1 MFMIVNP
8 LTAFKNSLL
17 KKVEVFG
24 KKFTFDP
31 SIKIKS
37 TNKIDLLAD
46 GLKAVDGFNLKDF
59 SNIKEEIDKGINE
72 EEAIKKEINSWDSKI
87 TDVLFNKFISLLQ
100 KYNEIDFDKL
110 PDLRVYWKIRKIFS
124 KEEIDSWSDCEWQWA
139 VYNIYQDEIDQDR
152 FDDRKL
158 EKRKMWYNSDLYG
171 HIIKAKEAKEAEKE
185 EQKSLIKKLFEKQY
199 PSASNVEFEVV
210 DAEENNIPSI
220 IEEGK

>member
-1 MFMIVNP
+1 MIVNP

-17 KKVEVFG
+17 KEVEVFG

-59 SNIKEEIDKGINE
+59 SNIREEIDKGINE
-72 EEAIKKEINSWDSKI
+72 EEAIKKEIDSWDSKI
-87 TDVLFNKFISLLQ
+87 TDILFNKFISLLQ

-110 PDLRVYWKIRKIFS
+110 PDLRIYWKIRKIFS
-124 KEEIDSWSDCEWQWA
+124 KEEVDSWSDCEWQWA
-139 VYNIYQDEIDQDR
+139 VYNIYQDEIDQDK
-152 FDDRKL
+152 FDDRRL
-158 EKRKMWYNSDLYG
+158 EKRKMWYNSDLYS

-210 DAEENNIPSI
+210 DAEENDIPSI

>member
-1 MFMIVNP
+1 MIVNP

-17 KKVEVFG
+17 KEVEVFG

-59 SNIKEEIDKGINE
+59 SNIREEIDKGINE
-72 EEAIKKEINSWDSKI
+72 EEAIKKEIDSWDSKI

-100 KYNEIDFDKL
+100 KYNEIDFEKL
-110 PDLRVYWKIRKIFS
+110 PDLRIYWKIRKIFS
-124 KEEIDSWSDCEWQWA
+124 KEEVDSWSDCEWQWA
-139 VYNIYQDEIDQDR
+139 VYNIYQDEIDQDK
-152 FDDRKL
+152 FDDRRL

-171 HIIKAKEAKEAEKE
+171 HIIKAKEAKEVEKE

-210 DAEENNIPSI
+210 DAEENDIPSI

>member
-1 MFMIVNP
+1 MIVNP

-17 KKVEVFG
+17 KEVEVFG

-59 SNIKEEIDKGINE
+59 SNIREEIDKGINE
-72 EEAIKKEINSWDSKI
+72 EEAIKKEIDSWDSKI
-87 TDVLFNKFISLLQ
+87 TDILFDKFISLLQ

-110 PDLRVYWKIRKIFS
+110 PDLRIYWKIRKIFS
-124 KEEIDSWSDCEWQWA
+124 KEEVDSWSDCEWQWA
-139 VYNIYQDEIDQDR
+139 VYNIYQDEIDQDK
-152 FDDRKL
+152 FDDRRL

-210 DAEENNIPSI
+210 DAEENDIPSI

>member
-1 MFMIVNP
+1 MIVNP

-17 KKVEVFG
+17 KEVEVFG

-59 SNIKEEIDKGINE
+59 SNIREEIDKGINE
-72 EEAIKKEINSWDSKI
+72 EEAIKKEIDSWDSKI
-87 TDVLFNKFISLLQ
+87 TDILFNKFISLLQ
-100 KYNEIDFDKL
+100 KYNEIDFEKL
-110 PDLRVYWKIRKIFS
+110 PDLRIYWKIRKIFS
-124 KEEIDSWSDCEWQWA
+124 KEEVDSWSDCEWQWA
-139 VYNIYQDEIDQDR
+139 VYNIYQDEIDQDK
-152 FDDRKL
+152 FDDRRL
-158 EKRKMWYNSDLYG
+158 EKRKIWYNSDLYG
-171 HIIKAKEAKEAEKE
+171 HIIKAKEAKKAEKE

-210 DAEENNIPSI
+210 DAEENDIPSI

>member
-1 MFMIVNP
+1 MIVNP

-17 KKVEVFG
+17 KEVEVFG

-59 SNIKEEIDKGINE
+59 SNIREEIDKGINE
-72 EEAIKKEINSWDSKI
+72 EEAIKKEIDSWDSKI

-100 KYNEIDFDKL
+100 KYNEIDFEKL
-110 PDLRVYWKIRKIFS
+110 PDLRIYWKIRKIFS
-124 KEEIDSWSDCEWQWA
+124 KEEVDSWSDCEWQWA
-139 VYNIYQDEIDQDR
+139 VYNIYQDEIDQDK
-152 FDDRKL
+152 FDDRRL

-171 HIIKAKEAKEAEKE
+171 HIIKAKETKEAEKE

-210 DAEENNIPSI
+210 DAEENDIPSI

>member
-1 MFMIVNP
+1 MIVNP

-17 KKVEVFG
+17 KEVEVFG

-59 SNIKEEIDKGINE
+59 SNIREEIDKGINE
-72 EEAIKKEINSWDSKI
+72 EEAIKKEIDSWDSKI
-87 TDVLFNKFISLLQ
+87 TDILFDKFISLLQ
-100 KYNEIDFDKL
+100 KYNEIDFEKL
-110 PDLRVYWKIRKIFS
+110 PDLRIYWKIRKIFS
-124 KEEIDSWSDCEWQWA
+124 KEEVDSWSDCEWQWA
-139 VYNIYQDEIDQDR
+139 VYNIYQDEIDQDK
-152 FDDRKL
+152 FDDRRL

-210 DAEENNIPSI
+210 DAEENDIPSI